1 MVSSRNMSRRAFGL
15 LIVWMPLALVL
26 VIGTEHAPESPPTSD
41 EVR

>member
-1 MVSSRNMSRRAFGL
+1 MVSSLNTFWPIFNT

-26 VIGTEHAPESPPTSD
+26 VIGTEHAPEGLSISN